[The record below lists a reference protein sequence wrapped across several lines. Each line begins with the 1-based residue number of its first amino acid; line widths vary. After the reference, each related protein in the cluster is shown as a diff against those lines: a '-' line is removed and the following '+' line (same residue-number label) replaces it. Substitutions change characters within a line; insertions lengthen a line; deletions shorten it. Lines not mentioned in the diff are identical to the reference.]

1 MTITEERNRILEIMS
16 EGQESIVKVDN
27 LTDIVKHIQTTEHFA
42 VISAYQKGKTNEE
55 NSRATL
61 QLEKLLNSFSPKV
74 IPLTG
79 EWDENIPEKSFFVL
93 QPEKFTPESFL
104 KIIKNI
110 SDKFGQESFL
120 YSKEGDIIIVN
131 KDNSI
136 DDIGDDLNI
145 TNSYV
150 GFKFK

>member
-1 MTITEERNRILEIMS
+1 MRAKKVFEVLNEIETIVNVNKLS
-16 EGQESIVKVDN
+16 
-27 LTDIVKHIQTTEHFA
+27 DIVKHLQGKENFA

-55 NSRATL
+55 NSQNTK
-61 QLEKLLNSFSPKV
+61 KLLKYIKGFSPKV

-79 EWDENIPEKSFFVL
+79 EWDKNIPEKSFFVL
-93 QPEKFTPESFL
+93 QPEDMKSKDFL
-104 KIIKNI
+104 SKIKKI
-110 SDKFGQESFL
+110 SDAFNQDSFL
-120 YSKEGDIIIVN
+120 YSKKSDILIVN
-131 KDNSI
+131 KDKSV